1 MSNVKEKQLLPNFSL
16 FEERADILGQLFSD
30 DDINSLG
37 RFIVECSDDI
47 SIMDSEITVPEK
59 CRIVLD
65 DIEVNKEKIDPLS
78 VAVDAT
84 KQFDFHD
91 LYLKSFSPQV
101 EALAESDTEPI
112 KDYNFFLNS
121 EFFNR
126 FCLYEKLNGDEIKS
140 LSDYCMNSYTEDGG
154 DKVPSCLSDE
164 NRFKS
169 FVIFSTAANIEKE
182 LEKTESTKKSN
193 SLKRLRIAYKV
204 VERVKNIYE
213 LWESSVGDVVK
224 QEEMALSY
232 EFFKQFKSD
241 LEIRQLILLL
251 FVVYYKTYSDNW
263 REFCFEIELPKRC
276 NNPMNTLSFINQL
289 KKHEYGMDYCLE
301 YIDYVSKKGIKPLFN
316 SNIIIGEKT
325 KVTIDKDKS
334 HKNWFEQIHKSKV
347 KNGNDE
353 ELFKAVRILFHKLKD
368 NGDISES
375 TPESLF
381 VYRFTGFLI
390 PNSPEYKI
398 EWTRDKKNPLA
409 YIIKC
414 LFTRKDGATDIVK
427 PPYKKVLSFFSP
439 QMSNGTSLA
448 DSLDALQKPKIVAM
462 LNECGFV
469 NVDPSRIK

>member
-1 MSNVKEKQLLPNFSL
+1 MSNIKEKQLLPNFSL

-169 FVIFSTAANIEKE
+169 FVIFSTAAYIEKE

-276 NNPMNTLSFINQL
+276 NNPMNTLSFI
-289 KKHEYGMDYCLE
+289 
-301 YIDYVSKKGIKPLFN
+301 N